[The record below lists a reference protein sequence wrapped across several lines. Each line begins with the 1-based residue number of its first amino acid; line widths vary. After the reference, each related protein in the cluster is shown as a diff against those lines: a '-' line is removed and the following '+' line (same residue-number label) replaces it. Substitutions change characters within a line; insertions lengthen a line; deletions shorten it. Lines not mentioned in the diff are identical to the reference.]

1 MSGIFGAEPLTSD
14 IVLLLELSILVIL
27 LVMLKFRSNKT
38 KQYLS
43 KHHNTMLIVI
53 AIALLGTI
61 FVMIPSF
68 FNFISG
74 GIDLLSLGTL
84 STILHASVGVFAFT
98 FGIVSALDIKPR
110 RLRRWM
116 RITMVFW
123 LVAIVLGIT
132 IFLQIVLR

>member
-14 IVLLLELSILVIL
+14 IVLFLELCILVIL

-53 AIALLGTI
+53 VIALLGTI

-74 GIDLLSLGTL
+74 GIDLLSLGTF

-98 FGIVSALDIKPR
+98 FGIVSTLNIKPR

-132 IFLQIVLR
+132 IFLQVALR